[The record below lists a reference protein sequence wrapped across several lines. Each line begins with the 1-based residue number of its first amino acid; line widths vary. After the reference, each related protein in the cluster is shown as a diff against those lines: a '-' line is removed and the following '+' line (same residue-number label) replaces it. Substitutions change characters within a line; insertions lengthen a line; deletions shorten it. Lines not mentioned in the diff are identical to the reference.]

1 MLKVAFQPQSG
12 TLSYDLLAIV
22 KERDIDNLSSQLVS
36 ALCTTLIANIP
47 SVSWVNIRDTFLTVP
62 SGL

>member
-1 MLKVAFQPQSG
+1 MLKVAFQPQSV

-22 KERDIDNLSSQLVS
+22 KERDIDNLSQLVS
-36 ALCTTLIANIP
+36 VLCTTLIANIP

>member
-12 TLSYDLLAIV
+12 PPSYDLLVIV
-22 KERDIDNLSSQLVS
+22 KERDIDNLSQLVS
-36 ALCTTLIANIP
+36 VLCTTLIANIP

>member
-22 KERDIDNLSSQLVS
+22 KERDIDNLSQLVS
-36 ALCTTLIANIP
+36 VLCTTLIANIP

>member
-22 KERDIDNLSSQLVS
+22 KERDIDNLSQLVS

>member
-1 MLKVAFQPQSG
+1 MLKVAFQPQSV
-12 TLSYDLLAIV
+12 TLSYDLLEVV
-22 KERDIDNLSSQLVS
+22 KERDIDNLSQLVS
-36 ALCTTLIANIP
+36 VLCTTLIANIP

>member
-1 MLKVAFQPQSG
+1 MLKVTFQPQSG

-22 KERDIDNLSSQLVS
+22 KERDIDNLSQLVS
-36 ALCTTLIANIP
+36 VLCTTLIANIP